1 MSKLGPISHFLSPVS
16 CDSLV
21 LQGLRCEW
29 GAGVSNLVL
38 SLSLSYWSLEVQ
50 YGTSWQ
56 RTLWGS
62 EKKNWMNEWS
72 IYKVLYCV
80 FVYCCTPKALYN
92 HVWGGGLSLLNNY
105 QCAAS
110 TWISTLLKIVKT
122 GALGLTQTTGWAPPA
137 GLTNTSFSNNL
148 VFPGGLPSRY
158 WPGSTLT

>member
-62 EKKNWMNEWS
+62 EKRIEWMNEWS
-72 IYKVLYCV
+72 IYIVLYCV

-92 HVWGGGLSLLNNY
+92 HVGGCLSSTTTSVQHPLGLAL
-105 QCAAS
+105 
-110 TWISTLLKIVKT
+110 VKT